1 MCNWQIFSELFTLW
15 QSCEGEQCLWILH
28 SAQWTVLVSS
38 EHSAGDSR
46 VRVRLRS
53 APEPPLRPR
62 SSSGDKSDGHPVNPP
77 SSSYQSYYRGNFFKI
92 IDGLVEVNQ
101 SSYIFTVNVIMKFT
115 MQYWW
120 TQSQNPSVLPGRI
133 ISSVKR
139 SRRCLQTLFL
149 FYLCKDCESGF
160 GSMMTVAL

>member
-1 MCNWQIFSELFTLW
+1 MTVVWG
-15 QSCEGEQCLWILH
+15 SCTPPRSSTRDIEILK
-28 SAQWTVLVSS
+28 TVC
-38 EHSAGDSR
+38 DNR

-53 APEPPLRPR
+53 APPKPPLRPR

-77 SSSYQSYYRGNFFKI
+77 SSSYQSYYRGNFFKR
-92 IDGLVEVNQ
+92 IDWLVEVNQ
-101 SSYIFTVNVIMKFT
+101 SSYISTVNVIMKFT

-120 TQSQNPSVLPGRI
+120 PHSQNPSVLPEQI

-139 SRRCLQTLFL
+139 SGRCLQTLFL

-160 GSMMTVAL
+160 GSMMTIPL